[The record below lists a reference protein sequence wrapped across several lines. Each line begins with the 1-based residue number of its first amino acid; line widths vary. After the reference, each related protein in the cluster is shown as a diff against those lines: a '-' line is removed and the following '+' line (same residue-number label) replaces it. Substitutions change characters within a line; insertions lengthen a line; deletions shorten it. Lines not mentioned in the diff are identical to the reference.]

1 MTYDEQQGLEP
12 APFADLFGEADDLFE
27 VSSVRSQA
35 PNVCFCMLCRALLL
49 AI

>member
-27 VSSVRSQA
+27 VS
-35 PNVCFCMLCRALLL
+35 CML
-49 AI
+49 